1 MRTNIEIDDQLMQE
15 AMRASGRKTKRDVV
29 EAALRLLVQTKAQAD
44 IRRLRGRIDW
54 EGDLDESRADRV
66 STDVRPWSSS
76 TRRSGSTT

>member
-54 EGDLDESRADRV
+54 EGDLDESRADRL
-66 STDVRPWSSS
+66 STDR
-76 TRRSGSTT
+76 